1 MAFGAQLRATGRI
14 GLEPKRADLVP
25 VHSFERAH
33 THVVAYQKR
42 GSDRCIDARM
52 SVSSIGSS
60 SLACHGA
67 SAVGYGLMHDQ
78 VGKPLESSTSQGKV
92 DDKGKKTCDAVSA
105 QFSGQP

>member
-67 SAVGYGLMHDQ
+67 SAVGYGLMHGQ
-78 VGKPLESSTSQGKV
+78 VGSAAKWEQLASKWWWCARVRAYHSS
-92 DDKGKKTCDAVSA
+92 
-105 QFSGQP
+105 